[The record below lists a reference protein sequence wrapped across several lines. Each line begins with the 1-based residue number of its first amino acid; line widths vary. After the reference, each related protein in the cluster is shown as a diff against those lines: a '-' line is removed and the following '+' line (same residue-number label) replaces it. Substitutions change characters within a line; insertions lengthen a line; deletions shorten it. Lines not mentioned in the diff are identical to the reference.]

1 MNNPMSKFRFS
12 FTPLLIFALSAIL
25 GCARPTESPDPLAN
39 TANVRVLHFSP
50 GAPAVNLQINGRR
63 PTVAPSST
71 APDTIRYLDN
81 RPYYN
86 VPAGPVVIN
95 LTSAPTAA
103 IPTPPQLSLN
113 TTIQAEG
120 NQTRYTVALTDSF
133 PRTTLTVYRDT
144 SVAPTFETIPP
155 GRSLVRVVH
164 LSPNAPTVRPVLRV
178 SGGSDSVRTLPNIS
192 FRQATGYVL
201 INSGTG
207 TVQLLDPAT
216 QAPIASFSAAVPGP
230 GLGSAS
236 PTPGFIYTIYIRG
249 LAGRTGA
256 TALGATVVRDN

>member
-1 MNNPMSKFRFS
+1 MLKRHFY
-12 FTPLLIFALSAIL
+12 LITFALTFALTVML

-50 GAPAVNLQINGRR
+50 GAPAVNLQINGSR
-63 PTVAPSST
+63 PRVAPGST

-86 VPAGPVVIN
+86 VPAGPVVVS
-95 LTSAPTAA
+95 LTSARTFA
-103 IPTPPQLSLN
+103 IPNPPPLSLS

-120 NQTRYTVALTDSF
+120 NQTRYTVALTDTF
-133 PRTTLTVYRDT
+133 PNTSLTVYRDT

-155 GRSLVRVVH
+155 GRSLVRVIH
-164 LSPNAPTVRPVLRV
+164 LSRNAPTVRPVLRV
-178 SGGSDSVRTLPNIS
+178 SGGNESVRTFSDIS
-192 FRQATGYVL
+192 FRQASGYLL

-207 TVQLLDPAT
+207 TLQLLNPAT
-216 QAPIASFSAAVPGP
+216 QAPIASFTVAVPGP
-230 GLGSAS
+230 APGAAS

-249 LAGRTGA
+249 LVGATGA
-256 TALGATVVRDN
+256 TALGTTVVRDN

>member
-1 MNNPMSKFRFS
+1 MQHTRL
-12 FTPLLIFALSAIL
+12 PLALTFGIALSALFFL
-25 GCARPTESPDPLAN
+25 GCEKPTVSPDPLEN

-63 PTVAPSST
+63 PTVPPGST

-86 VPAGPVVIN
+86 VPAGPVTVS
-95 LTSAPTAA
+95 LTSARTFA
-103 IPTPPQLSLN
+103 IPNPPALSLS
-113 TTIQAEG
+113 TTIQAER
-120 NQTRYTVALTDSF
+120 NQTRYTVALTDTF
-133 PRTTLTVYRDT
+133 PRTALTVYRDT

-178 SGGSDSVRTLPNIS
+178 ITGGTDSVRTFSDLS
-192 FRQATGYVL
+192 FRQASGYQL
-201 INSGTG
+201 INAGSGTL
-207 TVQLLDPAT
+207 QLLNPAT

-236 PTPGFIYTIYIRG
+236 PTPGFIYTIYVRG
-249 LAGRTGA
+249 LAGGTGA
-256 TALGATVVRDN
+256 NALGVTVVRDN